1 MSQYRRTTLQLA
13 TRISRTFLTNIVRFI
28 FVVTIMASVLS
39 GLGGVEPFKVGTDTS
54 SVGQRWDR
62 WKASFDLFVCASGV
76 SDDGQ
81 KRALLL
87 HCAGVEVQDIFRTMS
102 DTGTKYD
109 DALAKL
115 DDYFTPRK
123 DVPWERLQFRRTVPL
138 RNETVS
144 NYVIRLKQA
153 AKYCEFGAVAV

>member
-1 MSQYRRTTLQLA
+1 
-13 TRISRTFLTNIVRFI
+13 
-28 FVVTIMASVLS
+28 MASVLS

-87 HCAGVEVQDIFRTMS
+87 HCAGVEVQDILRTMS

-109 DALAKL
+109 DALHDPNKHL
-115 DDYFTPRK
+115 FQ
-123 DVPWERLQFRRTVPL
+123 VQF
-138 RNETVS
+138 
-144 NYVIRLKQA
+144 
-153 AKYCEFGAVAV
+153 